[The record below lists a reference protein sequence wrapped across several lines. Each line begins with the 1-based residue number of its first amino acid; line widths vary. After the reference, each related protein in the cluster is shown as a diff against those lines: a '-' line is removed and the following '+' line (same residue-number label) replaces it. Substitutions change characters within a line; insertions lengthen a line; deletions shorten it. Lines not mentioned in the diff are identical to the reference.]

1 MATLTAALT
10 GLTYSNSGYTQTTT
24 AWIYRNQVQTNV
36 TASRAFGTLYTNSLA
51 YPIEVRV
58 IVNQTAIAASAS
70 LVQCIVNS
78 TQYVVQSEFYGSSG
92 LANETVTFHVPPS
105 STYKVSVFG
114 TQGNPTLIVWW
125 ELR

>member
-24 AWIYRNQVQTNV
+24 AWIYRNQTWTNV
-36 TASRAFGTLYTNSLA
+36 TASRAFATQYTNSLT

-58 IVNQTAIAASAS
+58 SVKQSAVASSAN
-70 LVQCIVNS
+70 LVQCIINN
-78 TQYVVQSEFYGSSG
+78 TQYVVQSQFFGLSS
-92 LANETVTFHVPPS
+92 LAYESLTFHVPPS
-105 STYKVSVFG
+105 YIYQVNVFG
-114 TQGNPTLIVWW
+114 TQGNPTLTSWW